1 MDQEQLKK
9 MDAPSVIWTA
19 IQLSGIKRR
28 EAEKAQDWSRGTV
41 DRWVSSKDPHL
52 PNVEDFLELVVMTM
66 NGRPAEASLLVQWL
80 IARANDGALLYEAL
94 PLKSEELTKLF
105 LEFSADFGAAA
116 VATYDAVQDHK
127 IERVEAMRMNK
138 ALMDIIS
145 TAQQIQQGLLPY
157 I

>member
-1 MDQEQLKK
+1 MDQQQLKK
-9 MDAPSVIWTA
+9 MDASSVVWTA

-52 PNVEDFLELVVMTM
+52 PNMEDLCELIVMTM
-66 NGRPAEASLLVQWL
+66 CGQPAENSLLVQWL
-80 IARANDGALLYEAL
+80 IARANDGALLYETP
-94 PLKSEELTKLF
+94 PLKPEELTKLF

-116 VATYDAVQDHK
+116 IATYDAVQDRK

-145 TAQQIQQGLLPY
+145 TAQQIQQGLVPY

>member
-1 MDQEQLKK
+1 MDQEHLKK

-66 NGRPAEASLLVQWL
+66 GGRPAENSLLVQWL
-80 IARANDGALLYEAL
+80 IARANDGAVLYDTPAL
-94 PLKSEELTKLF
+94 KPEELTRLF
-105 LEFSADFGAAA
+105 LEFSADFGVAAI
-116 VATYDAVQDHK
+116 ATYDAVQDRK
-127 IERVEAMRMNK
+127 IERVEAMRLNK

-145 TAQQIQQGLLPY
+145 TAQQLQQGLSPY

>member
-1 MDQEQLKK
+1 MDQEHLKK

-66 NGRPAEASLLVQWL
+66 GGRPAENSLLVQ
-80 IARANDGALLYEAL
+80 
-94 PLKSEELTKLF
+94 
-105 LEFSADFGAAA
+105 
-116 VATYDAVQDHK
+116 
-127 IERVEAMRMNK
+127 
-138 ALMDIIS
+138 
-145 TAQQIQQGLLPY
+145 
-157 I
+157 